1 MGIEQKSVVN
11 TARGRAAVKYFA
23 PTATVKCEGRRLFR
37 SRVSRDL
44 ACLLDVNPSVSSWI
58 CMPTELQIGD
68 AHHIVDFAVFTSD
81 GEAALFD
88 APDRSTRVSVE
99 AVQAAAEAT
108 GWKYRRPSADEMYE
122 GHRYRNARDL
132 LRYGDHEC
140 SLGDRVRLQAALT
153 EHGSLTLMDCLQMV
167 RESKPMA
174 AVASLILREFL
185 EVDLDEGEIGPE
197 TMVRW
202 IRT

>member
-11 TARGRAAVKYFA
+11 TARGRAAVQYFA

-58 CMPTELQIGD
+58 CMPTALEIGG
-68 AHHIVDFAVFTSD
+68 AQHIVDFAVFTFA
-81 GEAALFD
+81 GEPALFD
-88 APDRSTRVSVE
+88 APDRSTRFTADV
-99 AVQAAAEAT
+99 VQAAAEAT
-108 GWKYRRPSADEMYE
+108 GWKYHRASADEMYE
-122 GHRYRNARDL
+122 GFRYRNARDL

-140 SLGDRVRLQAALT
+140 SLGDRVRLQAALA
-153 EHGSLTLMDCLQMV
+153 EQGSLTLMDCLQMV

-185 EVDLDEGEIGPE
+185 EVDLDETEIGPE

>member
-1 MGIEQKSVVN
+1 
-11 TARGRAAVKYFA
+11 
-23 PTATVKCEGRRLFR
+23 
-37 SRVSRDL
+37 
-44 ACLLDVNPSVSSWI
+44 
-58 CMPTELQIGD
+58 MPTELQIGD